1 MNTGR
6 IILLG
11 VALLAGGGAF
21 FLVASGGNTEAIT
34 QVIPEQDRVS
44 TVRVLVSDKAVARG
58 ERLDPTATKWIK
70 WPKKG
75 LPEFLITD
83 ENQEFYDTLNTALAK
98 TEIVIGEPITEN
110 KLIRPGSRGLMA
122 ALLAPG
128 MRAVTMDVSAR
139 QAAAGFVL
147 PGDRV
152 DIYST
157 YEDPGKDSLV
167 SKVMY
172 PDIRVLAVD
181 QIIDQSAEGAIV
193 SRTVTLEL
201 APRQLGKFLSAR
213 EDGTLN
219 LILRSVFQ
227 PEGQE
232 ELLQETEPAEIIV
245 IRYGQ
250 S

>member
-11 VALLAGGGAF
+11 VALVAGGGAF
-21 FLVASGGNTEAIT
+21 FLVSSGNQPEVIT
-34 QVIPEQDRVS
+34 QVVPDQDRVE
-44 TVRVLVSDKAVARG
+44 TVRVLVSDKELARG
-58 ERLDPTATKWIK
+58 ERLDPAATKWVK

-75 LPEFLITD
+75 LPEFLVTD
-83 ENQEFYDTLNTALAK
+83 ENQEFFDTLDTALAK
-98 TEIVIGEPITEN
+98 TEIAIGEPITEA
-110 KLIRPGSRGLMA
+110 KVVRPGSRGMMA
-122 ALLAPG
+122 ALLTPG
-128 MRAVTMDVSAR
+128 MRAVTMDVSSR

-152 DIYST
+152 DVYST
-157 YEDPGKDSLV
+157 YEDPSKGTLV

-172 PDIRVLAVD
+172 PNIRVLAVD
-181 QIIDQSAEGAIV
+181 QITDQNSEGAII
-193 SRTVTLEL
+193 SRTVTLEM
-201 APRQLGKFLSAR
+201 APSQLPKFLSAR
-213 EDGTLN
+213 EEGTLN

-227 PEGQE
+227 PENPD
-232 ELLQETEPAEIIV
+232 ELLQETEPAEVVV